1 MLLELAR
8 DEAWRR
14 VIIEDPV
21 VAGVEMLT
29 ERSVDIRVMI
39 KTRPGQQWAVARE
52 ARRRIKMRFDELGI
66 EIPFPHRV
74 IRHVYEGSESAAD
87 GKESPAKRRAPEPE

>member
-1 MLLELAR
+1 MAR
-8 DEAWRR
+8 DETWRR

-29 ERSVDIRVMI
+29 ERSVDIRIMI

-74 IRHVYEGSESAAD
+74 IRHVYDEGESATGSE
-87 GKESPAKRRAPEPE
+87 KPPAE